1 MLERERTETVRSLSL
16 SLSSKPPGER
26 QRVSRRK
33 EGPEACSGT
42 LTPKRAAE
50 GLGPRLAPT
59 GRPVLS
65 LTTPLWLERLNIYLP
80 FLLFEHFHVTACDFL
95 RSLRSL

>member
-1 MLERERTETVRSLSL
+1 MAL

-65 LTTPLWLERLNIYLP
+65 LATPLRLERLNIYLP

-95 RSLRSL
+95 RSL

>member
-1 MLERERTETVRSLSL
+1 MWVGWVMGITPVRHARSCSLSL

-65 LTTPLWLERLNIYLP
+65 LATPLRLERLNIYLP
-80 FLLFEHFHVTACDFL
+80 FLL
-95 RSLRSL
+95 